1 MSFDQNKYINKY
13 NKDTYKM
20 YQFRV
25 RKDNK
30 RIIKFLDNKDKRNNY
45 IISLIDKDLDKNKV
59 LSLKRIKE
67 IIKPIL
73 NKYEIRDIY
82 LFGSYARGE
91 ANSKSDID
99 IYCDKG
105 NIRTLIQQGKLKEEL
120 EKSLHKEVDIV
131 FENSI
136 KDDYFKKQ
144 IIEDLIK
151 LCWV

>member
-67 IIKPIL
+67 KIKPIL

-120 EKSLHKEVDIV
+120 EKSLHKKVDIV
-131 FENSI
+131 FESSI
-136 KDDYFKKQ
+136 KDDFFEKQ

-151 LCWV
+151 LC